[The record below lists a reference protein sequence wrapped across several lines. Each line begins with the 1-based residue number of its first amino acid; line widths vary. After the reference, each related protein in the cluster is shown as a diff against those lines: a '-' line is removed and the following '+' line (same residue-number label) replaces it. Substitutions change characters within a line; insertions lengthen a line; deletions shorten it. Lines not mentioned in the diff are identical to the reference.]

1 MPLVNPL
8 PTSPAVVRVGH
19 WTHPSRRTGC
29 TVVLLPEGTVASA
42 EVRGGAPASREL
54 DLLSPERTVEGLNA
68 VVLSG
73 GSAFGLAA
81 AEGVVRYC
89 AEIGRGFPTPAGA
102 VPIVAGLSLYD
113 LRAGE
118 PPVWPGAEAGYEAAR
133 TAATPAGTGPGGGW
147 PIGPIGAG
155 AGATVGSWR
164 SARTPSGLGSA
175 QLRFAAAD
183 GREAVVVALLAV
195 NAAGDL
201 DDTSV
206 ERSLRSGNFR
216 PPERPPLGTSTTIG
230 VICTNVR
237 LTKIDCL
244 LVAQSGHDGLARA
257 LMPAHT
263 RFDGDALIAA
273 SVGDVEAS
281 VDAVRVAATVAVS
294 DAVRA
299 AVETRRHISTPGK
312 GLERAE

>member
-1 MPLVNPL
+1 M
-8 PTSPAVVRVGH
+8 SGRPALEGVRVGH
-19 WTHPSRRTGC
+19 WTHPSHLTGC
-29 TVVLLPEGTVASA
+29 TVVLLPAGTVASV

-54 DLLSPERTVEGLNA
+54 ELLAPERTVPGVDA

-81 AEGVVRYC
+81 AEGVMRFC
-89 AEIGRGFPTPAGA
+89 AEAGCGYPTPAGP

-113 LRAGE
+113 LRPGE
-118 PPVWPGAEAGYEAAR
+118 PPVWPGAEAGYEAAS
-133 TAATPAGTGPGGGW
+133 TAAMPDGTGIADGW
-147 PIGPIGAG
+147 PTGPIGAG

-164 SARTPSGLGSA
+164 SMRTPSGLGSA
-175 QLRFAAAD
+175 LLRFAAT
-183 GREAVVVALLAV
+183 GGGEAIVVALLAV

-201 DDTSV
+201 DGDSV
-206 ERSLRSGNFR
+206 ERSLRSGNFQ

-230 VICTNVR
+230 LICTNVR
-237 LTKIDCL
+237 LTKLDCL

-263 RFDGDALIAA
+263 RFDGDGLIAA

-299 AVETRRHISTPGK
+299 AVAPPPAGPP
-312 GLERAE
+312 

>member
-1 MPLVNPL
+1 MSAHLRAL
-8 PTSPAVVRVGH
+8 DGVRVGH
-19 WTHPSRRTGC
+19 WTHPGRRTGC
-29 TVVLLPEGTVASA
+29 TAVLLPAGTVASV

-54 DLLSPERTVEGLNA
+54 ELLAPERTVPGVDA

-89 AEIGRGFPTPAGA
+89 AEIGRGFSTPAGA

-118 PPVWPGAEAGYEAAR
+118 TPVWPGAEAGYEAAR
-133 TAATPAGTGPGGGW
+133 TAVTPDGSGPAGGW

-155 AGATVGSWR
+155 VGATVGSWR
-164 SARTPSGLGSA
+164 LARTPSGLGSA

-183 GREAVVVALLAV
+183 GGQAVVVALLAV

-206 ERSLRSGNFR
+206 ERSLRAGDFR
-216 PPERPPLGTSTTIG
+216 PPARPPFGTSTTIG
-230 VICTNVR
+230 VICTNAR
-237 LTKIDCL
+237 LSKIDCL
-244 LVAQSGHDGLARA
+244 LMAQSGHDGLART

-273 SVGDVEAS
+273 SVGEVEAS
-281 VDAVRVAATVAVS
+281 VDAVRIAATVAVG

-299 AVETRRHISTPGK
+299 AVASAAGSGK
-312 GLERAE
+312 DSGKPS

>member
-1 MPLVNPL
+1 MSAHL
-8 PTSPAVVRVGH
+8 PALDGVRVGH
-19 WTHPSRRTGC
+19 WTHPSGRTGC
-29 TVVLLPEGTVASA
+29 TVVMLPEGTVASA

-54 DLLSPERTVEGLNA
+54 DLLAPERTVGGLDA

-81 AEGVVRYC
+81 ADGVVRYC

-118 PPVWPGAEAGYEAAR
+118 PRVWPGAEAGYEAAS
-133 TAATPAGTGPGGGW
+133 TAAAPDGTGPAGGW
-147 PIGPIGAG
+147 PIGPVGAG

-164 SARTPSGLGSA
+164 SARRPAGLGSA
-175 QLRFAAAD
+175 RLHFESGTGEA
-183 GREAVVVALLAV
+183 AVVVALLAV

-201 DDTSV
+201 DDGTI
-206 ERSLRSGNFR
+206 ERSLRAGEFR
-216 PPERPPLGTSTTIG
+216 PPPLPPLGTATTIG

-237 LTKIDCL
+237 LTKVECL
-244 LVAQSGHDGLARA
+244 LVAQSGHDGLARV
-257 LMPAHT
+257 LMPAHS

-273 SVGDVEAS
+273 SAGEIDAS
-281 VDAVRVAATVAVS
+281 VDAVRIAATVAVS

-299 AVETRRHISTPGK
+299 AVESAADPGAAPGK
-312 GLERAE
+312 PS

>member
-1 MPLVNPL
+1 MD
-8 PTSPAVVRVGH
+8 VRVGH
-19 WTHPSRRTGC
+19 WMHPAGRTGC

-54 DLLSPERTVEGLNA
+54 ELLAPERTVGGPDA

-81 AEGVVRYC
+81 ADGVVRHC
-89 AEIGRGFPTPAGA
+89 AELGRGFPTPAGP

-118 PPVWPGAEAGYEAAR
+118 PPVWPGPEAGYEAAR
-133 TAATPAGTGPGGGW
+133 TATAPGGTGPAGGW
-147 PIGPIGAG
+147 PLGPVGAG

-164 SARTPSGLGSA
+164 GARTPSGLGSA
-175 QLRFAAAD
+175 QVRFDA
-183 GREAVVVALLAV
+183 GGGTEAVVVALLAV

-201 DDTSV
+201 DDGSV
-206 ERSLRSGNFR
+206 ERSLRAGTFR

-257 LMPAHT
+257 LVPAHT

-273 SVGDVEAS
+273 STGDVQAP
-281 VDAVRVAATVAVS
+281 VDAVRMAATVAVT

-299 AVETRRHISTPGK
+299 AVESGRPPGAPGDRRR
-312 GLERAE
+312 RAG

>member
-1 MPLVNPL
+1 MD
-8 PTSPAVVRVGH
+8 VRVGH
-19 WTHPSRRTGC
+19 WTHPSGRTGC
-29 TVVLLPEGTVASA
+29 TVVLLPVGTVASA

-54 DLLSPERTVEGLNA
+54 ELLVPERTVGGPDA

-89 AEIGRGFPTPAGA
+89 AEIGRGFPTPAGP

-118 PPVWPGAEAGYEAAR
+118 PPVRPGPEAGYEAAR
-133 TAATPAGTGPGGGW
+133 AATAPDGAGPAGGW
-147 PIGPIGAG
+147 PCGPVGAG

-164 SARTPSGLGSA
+164 GARNPSGLGSA
-175 QLRFAAAD
+175 LLRFPAA
-183 GREAVVVALLAV
+183 GGTEAVVVALLAV
-195 NAAGDL
+195 NPAGDL
-201 DDTSV
+201 DDGSV
-206 ERSLRSGNFR
+206 ERSLRAGDFR

-263 RFDGDALIAA
+263 RFDGDALVAA
-273 SVGDVEAS
+273 STGNVEAS
-281 VDAVRVAATVAVS
+281 LDAVRIAATVAVT
-294 DAVRA
+294 DAVHA
-299 AVETRRHISTPGK
+299 AVAAAASPE
-312 GLERAE
+312 